1 MNYRVVLAGLNR
13 PLLDII
19 SKLLLISFDDANYS
33 VKFYSQFPENPF
45 DPLCYEIIL
54 KGSEKNSF
62 IDIYVDF
69 DDVMLEKFSDLSPS
83 KLMVNIDKDG
93 KHYWYILGLLF
104 KKIEDVSLAFV
115 TGYLVDK
122 KMDAELKNF
131 RSA

>member
-1 MNYRVVLAGLNR
+1 MNYRVVLTGLHR
-13 PLLDII
+13 PLLDLIL
-19 SKLLLISFDDANYS
+19 KLLLVSFDDANYS
-33 VKFYSQFPENPF
+33 IKLNSKFPENPF
-45 DPLCYEIIL
+45 DPPCYEIIL

-69 DDVMLEKFSDLSPS
+69 DDVMLEKFSELSPS
-83 KLMVNIDKDG
+83 KLMINVDKDG

-122 KMDAELKNF
+122 KMDTELKNF
-131 RSA
+131 RST